1 MSLRKVL
8 EENVSGY
15 DTSVMFSI
23 LGQVV
28 ELLKQDSAPEIP
40 LEWSL
45 PGLATFPCLAGP
57 SFNTRIIE
65 CNYLPSQN
73 WHLDLCILGYSV
85 TSVHF
90 LAYRPLVPT
99 LAFSV
104 QAAQFL
110 DPIANLWLVS
120 QLPAIETF
128 QCKLAPLS
136 LPGNRSAEANESNSV
151 VLFLIIPFFLWFIQ
165 IFPFWSCSVPS
176 SLSLPHVIHEPLSYP
191 GHSLVTTQRL
201 HSSQQKT
208 ISAPFLLKSISS
220 PLSLLYSRKLS
231 HSIFVEFAHTTSFFS
246 RNICVPHLTDVHSLG
261 FLLSSLLWAD
271 CLRAPPQIKLHGI
284 VVFPISPGK
293 EGRKGI
299 HFYTISRLESDPF
312 RITASFYPG
321 NFVLSLS
328 QSFVSGEDDD
338 EQENP

>member
-128 QCKLAPLS
+128 QCKLRGVGLRGS
-136 LPGNRSAEANESNSV
+136 Y
-151 VLFLIIPFFLWFIQ
+151 
-165 IFPFWSCSVPS
+165 CSVTGWALGS
-176 SLSLPHVIHEPLSYP
+176 GWWAVALCITYFAVYIYKCFC
-191 GHSLVTTQRL
+191 VYL
-201 HSSQQKT
+201 HICIYIYIQT
-208 ISAPFLLKSISS
+208 
-220 PLSLLYSRKLS
+220 
-231 HSIFVEFAHTTSFFS
+231 HT
-246 RNICVPHLTDVHSLG
+246 
-261 FLLSSLLWAD
+261 
-271 CLRAPPQIKLHGI
+271 
-284 VVFPISPGK
+284 
-293 EGRKGI
+293 
-299 HFYTISRLESDPF
+299 YTHR
-312 RITASFYPG
+312 
-321 NFVLSLS
+321 
-328 QSFVSGEDDD
+328 
-338 EQENP
+338 